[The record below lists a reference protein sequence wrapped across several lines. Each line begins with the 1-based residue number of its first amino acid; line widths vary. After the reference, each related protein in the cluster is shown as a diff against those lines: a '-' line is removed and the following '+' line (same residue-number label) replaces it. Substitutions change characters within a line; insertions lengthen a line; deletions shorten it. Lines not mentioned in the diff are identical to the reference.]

1 MKPLG
6 TITLAVVFALANI
19 PGNAADSQEP
29 VILKGHTSRVS
40 TVAWAD
46 DGNSLATASDDRSIR
61 VWDSVAGKQLADLQ
75 GIARTGPGGPVV
87 AFTAD
92 LKRVAVNYWGK
103 IAIST
108 FPDNKLLTQIDPI
121 LDRGQKKSASGR
133 PDVFAMAFS
142 PDGKRLA
149 TGGST
154 AAVGGQHGLAGGIV
168 VVWDTASGKIV
179 HQSDKLST
187 VVSSVTWSA
196 DGNLLVVGT
205 GGAGGELQEA
215 GEVWAW
221 DAETLKPLHHFS
233 VKPETKYGEWA
244 SAADVAISPD
254 GKRVAVPI
262 TAGSRGAPAGIILN
276 DTGATIRVWDLESG
290 KDTALVKGL
299 KVAVRGVVF
308 SPDGK
313 SLATAGGDMLVRVWD
328 SETGKQLAA
337 LPSSDRVE
345 VVAFSPDGKSLAAGS
360 KDGTVRIWV
369 TPTNN

>member
-1 MKPLG
+1 MKPLP
-6 TITLAVVFALANI
+6 TITLTVVFTLASI
-19 PGNAADSQEP
+19 PANVADSQEP
-29 VILKGHTSRVS
+29 LVLKGHSLRVS

-46 DGNSLATASDDRSIR
+46 DGKSLATASDDRSIR
-61 VWDSVAGKQLADLQ
+61 VWESDTGKQLADLQ
-75 GIARTGPGGPVV
+75 GIARTGWGGPVV

-92 LKRVAVNYWGK
+92 LTRVAVNYWGN

-133 PDVFAMAFS
+133 PDVFAIAFS

-168 VVWDTASGKIV
+168 VVWDTESGKIV

-196 DGNLLVVGT
+196 DGNLLVAGT

-215 GEVWAW
+215 GEVWVW
-221 DAETLKPLHHFS
+221 DAETLKPRHHFS

-276 DTGATIRVWDLESG
+276 DTGATIRVWELESG

-313 SLATAGGDMLVRVWD
+313 HLATAGGDMHVRVWD
-328 SETGKQLAA
+328 SETGKQLAE

-345 VVAFSPDGKSLAAGS
+345 AVAFSPDGKSLAAGS
-360 KDGTVRIWV
+360 KDGTVRIWKM
-369 TPTNN
+369 PIAN